1 MRNVLIDFE
10 NYLKGLQSHFFDK
23 VWEKHDNSYKLIY
36 NIQGLV
42 KDNKYYANLKIIFW
56 LDGNKDEIVEDVVTY
71 LLSQNCD
78 YKSIQIDYDNIQT
91 TVDTILKFIDNEK
104 TNNDLR
110 YLMFDSLDDF
120 NKVITQNDIN
130 DFVQNIENIPHGIVS
145 CPLTIFK
152 YKITCNS
159 DDYEFMLQYN
169 KGWILIYNSNEYNVN
184 IKEIP
189 KKLIELIHEI

>member
-10 NYLKGLQSHFFDK
+10 NYLKELQSHFFDK

-78 YKSIQIDYDNIQT
+78 YKSIQINYNNIQT

-120 NKVITQNDIN
+120 NKVITQNDIK

-152 YKITCNS
+152 YKLTCNS

-169 KGWILIYNSNEYNVN
+169 SGWILIYNSNEYNVN

>member
-10 NYLKGLQSHFFDK
+10 NYLKKLQSHFFDK

-78 YKSIQIDYDNIQT
+78 YKSIQINYDNIQT

-120 NKVITQNDIN
+120 NKIITQNDIN

-152 YKITCNS
+152 YKLTCNS